1 VTTGDFNDLQT
12 KVALIGSQLGLVRG
26 LRRAPIP
33 IHTLF

>member
-1 VTTGDFNDLQT
+1 MGDFNDLQT
-12 KVALIGSQLGLVRG
+12 KVALVGSQLGLARG